1 MFTHCPS
8 IIKFSF
14 HLDKCRYRGQ
24 GGKNLANC
32 AFYALAGEN
41 CRKFETGH
49 NTLDKRERGRGRG
62 ERERRESVVSK

>member
-49 NTLDKRERGRGRG
+49 NTLDKIQRGRGRG

>member
-49 NTLDKRERGRGRG
+49 NTLDNKRERQRK
-62 ERERRESVVSK
+62 RRKRKRKKRKCR